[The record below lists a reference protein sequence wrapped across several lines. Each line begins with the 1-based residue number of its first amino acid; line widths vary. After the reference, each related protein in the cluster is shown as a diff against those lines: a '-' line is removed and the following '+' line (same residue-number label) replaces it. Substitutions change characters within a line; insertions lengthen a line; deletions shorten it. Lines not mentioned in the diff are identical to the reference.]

1 MQYVVD
7 NYETIAE
14 QAQIVPLDSTQAA
27 DATSA
32 LEKASG

>member
-14 QAQIVPLDSTQAA
+14 QAQIVPLDSAQASEA
-27 DATSA
+27 SSA
-32 LEKASG
+32 FEKASG